1 MRPILRKLRGA
12 LGTALT
18 WAVGWAVGGFALA
31 TLLYMTTDA
40 IVVLGPFW
48 EVAPGV
54 AFRFGLYGLMGGA
67 LFAGALSIIH
77 GRRTLGEL
85 KPAWVGLWGGLA
97 GVLVSIGVL
106 GVLVA
111 SGLAIPWSLPMFG
124 GLALVASFYGGLG
137 AATAVGTIMLA
148 QGGGKEIESS
158 DPRAAIE
165 NPWRPN
171 RPR

>member
-1 MRPILRKLRGA
+1 
-12 LGTALT
+12 
-18 WAVGWAVGGFALA
+18 
-31 TLLYMTTDA
+31 MTTDA

-85 KPAWVGLWGGLA
+85 KPAWVGLWGGLSALLISA
-97 GVLVSIGVL
+97 GVLGSVIATS
-106 GVLVA
+106 
-111 SGLAIPWSLPMFG
+111 AIPLSEVSEAVG
-124 GLALVASFYGGLG
+124 KIALVLSVSGGIG

-148 QGGGKEIESS
+148 QKGTKEIESS
-158 DPRAAIE
+158 DPRPAIE
-165 NPWRPN
+165 A
-171 RPR
+171 PRI